1 MSSDDVADFIEA
13 EREISRYKISFL
25 KRTGSSKNR
34 DQLHIEGLV
43 LSTPFESIEWS
54 ATQEARIGIELFRR
68 SIEDFSKKYPN
79 ICIEMDQKA
88 DCISESGRVVILRK
102 RAFIENLYL
111 YLLEIQIQEVNS
123 VQDPYFYEL
132 TLSKS
137 KSKDTDLKSMDI
149 DGVLK
154 IETAYVSKCRAR
166 AQAIIYSMGRYSFV
180 KLREFKSKFEE
191 ITDENAKSAESALDA
206 IISGLESSGYLY
218 FNEGLTEVSKLIV
231 DTMGENNMISSIS
244 PLVNLCEEFPNFEF
258 SVNKIQP
265 PGSEIF
271 NFNSL
276 APKKK
281 LANARAFAL
290 ITPVKRPGN
299 EYINLMSKKILHK
312 NGDDISHLFEDSLFN
327 VKAGNVYYKALSCR
341 PIWDILSESIYDA
354 KLILNVENE
363 ATERD
368 LKMIANSISGCR
380 VDLSQKGSKLLVP
393 KTRSESLHFVQMDA
407 WKSNVIQKINDEYNY
422 ANKVR
427 TIDRTERLGSRKGF
441 ITELLS
447 SAKY

>member
-1 MSSDDVADFIEA
+1 
-13 EREISRYKISFL
+13 
-25 KRTGSSKNR
+25 
-34 DQLHIEGLV
+34 
-43 LSTPFESIEWS
+43 
-54 ATQEARIGIELFRR
+54 
-68 SIEDFSKKYPN
+68 
-79 ICIEMDQKA
+79 
-88 DCISESGRVVILRK
+88 
-102 RAFIENLYL
+102 
-111 YLLEIQIQEVNS
+111 
-123 VQDPYFYEL
+123 
-132 TLSKS
+132 
-137 KSKDTDLKSMDI
+137 
-149 DGVLK
+149 
-154 IETAYVSKCRAR
+154 
-166 AQAIIYSMGRYSFV
+166 
-180 KLREFKSKFEE
+180 
-191 ITDENAKSAESALDA
+191 
-206 IISGLESSGYLY
+206 
-218 FNEGLTEVSKLIV
+218 
-231 DTMGENNMISSIS
+231 MGENNMISSIS

-276 APKKK
+276 VPKKK

-427 TIDRTERLGSRKGF
+427 TIDRTGRLSSRKGF